1 MPSSTQTEPSERE
14 EDSSETRD
22 VESESTADQH
32 EQPASSLKSTSI
44 EQENSERGS
53 SSNDGEGL
61 SGDRQ
66 VVTSSNSPDLS
77 AEGSTENSDSTNTEI
92 EPGE

>member
-1 MPSSTQTEPSERE
+1 MPSSTQTEPLKRE
-14 EDSSETRD
+14 EVSSETRD

-32 EQPASSLKSTSI
+32 EQPASSLKSTSF
-44 EQENSERGS
+44 EQENSES
-53 SSNDGEGL
+53 SSNSDGEGL
-61 SGDRQ
+61 PGDKQ
-66 VVTSSNSPDLS
+66 VTSSTHSPDLS